1 MSLSLIESL
10 QKARS
15 YFWVN
20 LSQQM
25 LSFCYNILH
34 FHSVRYTCFI
44 DSALGTVSDLIDNFK
59 SKFITVDPLTMHFQS
74 QYPPLNIKGGCGPRT

>member
-15 YFWVN
+15 YFWIN

-25 LSFCYNILH
+25 LSFCYNIQH

-74 QYPPLNIKGGCGPRT
+74 QYPPLNIKGEV